1 MEDGKHPTIA
11 AARTRQSRA
20 ADARRC
26 TGGTDFLIS
35 IHNADGKL
43 IDEVS
48 DGDMNNDFNEVGIT
62 SFIIMRELY
71 ENARRVAMGVQ
82 VAIDEILNELGGKT
96 KK

>member
-1 MEDGKHPTIA
+1 
-11 AARTRQSRA
+11 
-20 ADARRC
+20 
-26 TGGTDFLIS
+26 LIS